1 MTELKK
7 TELMIKKGSANIF
20 EDLGF
25 GVQESQ
31 NLLLR
36 SQTMIALA
44 QWFDASGL
52 TQSEAAKKLG
62 ITQPRLNQMLK
73 GKMDIFSL
81 DALVNM
87 ATCAGMR
94 FGLNIRPFTSVKV
107 RSTTP
112 YKSQV
117 AAKRCKRA

>member
-1 MTELKK
+1 MPVVL
-7 TELMIKKGSANIF
+7 
-20 EDLGF
+20 
-25 GVQESQ
+25 
-31 NLLLR
+31 
-36 SQTMIALA
+36 
-44 QWFDASGL
+44 L

-87 ATCAGMR
+87 ATSAGMR
-94 FGLNIRPFTSVKV
+94 VGLNIRPVTSVKA

-117 AAKRCKRA
+117 AAKRRERA

>member
-1 MTELKK
+1 MTKLKK

-25 GVQESQ
+25 GAQESQ
-31 NLLLR
+31 NLILR

-62 ITQPRLNQMLK
+62 ITQPRINQMLK

-87 ATCAGMR
+87 ATSAGMR
-94 FGLNIRPFTSVKV
+94 VGLNIRPVTSVKA
-107 RSTTP
+107 RTTTP

-117 AAKRCKRA
+117 AAKRRERA

>member
-1 MTELKK
+1 
-7 TELMIKKGSANIF
+7 
-20 EDLGF
+20 
-25 GVQESQ
+25 
-31 NLLLR
+31 
-36 SQTMIALA
+36 MIALA
-44 QWFDASGL
+44 QWFDASVL

-94 FGLNIRPFTSVKV
+94 VGLNIRPFTSVKV